1 MTFEELLKI
10 HNSIDVSPNPGRGT
24 AYHYTSPEG
33 LLGIISNK
41 YIFATD
47 LLYLNDAAEGSYALD
62 LLLSVLTEDFPDR
75 KVLYEGVKKEIEGL
89 AKQAPNK
96 YYTYVISF
104 SRGDDLLNM
113 WNYYTKGNSV
123 EGYNIGFNITKL
135 AQSLK
140 IKIDECEGTK
150 KSTKEADC
158 LKVHHGAVI
167 YGKRQQMEKI
177 REIVHLFVD
186 PFEESETSA
195 SYGEGVLF
203 YLIVRKI
210 YYLGLFYKAPEYK
223 SEKEYRFVFMP
234 GAIGKNDDW
243 QSRGIPYKEE
253 YRNVNGVLIPYQ
265 KCTFSP
271 DSVVSIMCA
280 PTNDFNRTEASLRR
294 LLSYEFR
301 GIQNEIHQ
309 SSLQLR
315 Y

>member
-10 HNSIDVSPNPGRGT
+10 HNSIDVSPKHGRGT
-24 AYHYTSPEG
+24 VYHYTSPEG
-33 LLGIISNK
+33 LLGIITNK

-47 LLYLNDAAEGSYALD
+47 LLYLNDAAEGSYALK
-62 LLLSVLTEDFPDR
+62 LLLSVLEEDFSDR
-75 KVLYEGVKKEIEGL
+75 KVLYEGIKKEIDGL

-96 YYTYVISF
+96 YFTYVISF
-104 SRGDDLLNM
+104 SKGEDLLNM

-123 EGYNIGFNITKL
+123 EGYNVGFDITKL
-135 AQSLK
+135 AHSLK
-140 IKIDECEGTK
+140 IKIDKCEGI
-150 KSTKEADC
+150 KEKDG
-158 LKVHHGAVI
+158 LKVHHGAVN
-167 YGKRQQMEKI
+167 YDKKKQMGRI
-177 REIVHLFVD
+177 REIVHQFID
-186 PFEESETSA
+186 HFEDDETST
-195 SYGEGVLF
+195 SYGEGVLY

-223 SEKEYRFVFMP
+223 NEKEYRFVFVP
-234 GAIGKNDDW
+234 GSIGKNNDW

-253 YRNVNGVLIPYQ
+253 YRNKNGVLIPYQ
-265 KCTFSP
+265 KCTFSS